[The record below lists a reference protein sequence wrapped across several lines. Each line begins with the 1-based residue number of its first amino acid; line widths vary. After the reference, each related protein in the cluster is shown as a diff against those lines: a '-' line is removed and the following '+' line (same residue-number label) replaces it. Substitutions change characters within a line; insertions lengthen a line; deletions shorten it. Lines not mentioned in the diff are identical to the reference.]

1 MKKNNRNNRGMALV
15 IVLGIAGI
23 ILILGTV
30 YSRMYTDSNPA
41 ARLQLDRI
49 QADFLAKGIQ
59 NIAIYKIKKYPDFFI
74 RSYRQY
80 VYKQRTSSDSSLPK
94 LDSDQATSPLPYEYF
109 IGKTSNGG
117 AQGILNGD
125 YINDFIEPLNGASY
139 TTDIYLI
146 NSKDFNSEAVEIK
159 VAVQLK
165 DKKAI
170 NTYKTTI
177 HGDLMKVG
185 GRTSGVLTE

>member
-1 MKKNNRNNRGMALV
+1 MMNIKNKKGMALV
-15 IVLGIAGI
+15 VVLGIAGI

-30 YSRMYTDSNPA
+30 YSKLYTDSSPA
-41 ARLQLDRI
+41 SRLQLDRI

-59 NIAIYKIKKYPDFFI
+59 NIAIFKIKKYPDFFI

-80 VYKQRTSSDSSLPK
+80 VYKKRTTSDSTLAK
-94 LDSDQATSPLPYEYF
+94 LDSDQTATPLPYEYF
-109 IGKTSNGG
+109 VGKTSSGG
-117 AQGILNGD
+117 AQGILSSEYTD
-125 YINDFIEPLNGASY
+125 DFIEPLNGASY

-177 HGDLMKVG
+177 HGDFVKVG
-185 GRTSGVLTE
+185 GTVGSEAK